1 MNFILYSAI
10 DEKSINTNL
19 GLPEY
24 SYYFLVKAFRR
35 VLATLGSVTVV
46 QHPET
51 EVDPIFE
58 ACRQRGE
65 SCVFLSFSPPNKT
78 LINLQCPTVSAFACE
93 FGHVPIAQWND
104 DVRNDWRV
112 VFAKHGRA
120 ITLSNYAAR
129 AVRQTMGDTFP
140 VFAIRAPL
148 WDTFATTRA
157 ELGSAQAKVAAR
169 LRIRGLIIDSHTVGL
184 SADHRI
190 QHLWWP
196 GKAVQEPEVVV
207 VETPVMSELL
217 EALTIGQIVDGI
229 AMEQAAPI
237 VLPPKTLRFR
247 LAATKRHLL
256 AWYREVVRDAL
267 PLWLAK
273 ALAWIAR
280 KSYVLLRRILRL
292 DSRSRALPAAE
303 VEAPEMTVEAEVAPA
318 AAETPFETPVEILLP
333 EEVLALDGIVYTSV
347 FAPYDARKNW
357 VDMVTAFV
365 WTFRDTRD
373 ATLVLKTAHPDLSHY
388 REALLELLAEL
399 SPFQCRVV
407 VLHAHLDDAA
417 YGALIG
423 ASTYYVNS
431 SVSEGACLPIQEFMS
446 CGKPVI
452 APAHTAMEDYIDD
465 TVAFVVKASVEP
477 MPWPNDPHGLFRTLR
492 YRINWDSLCDAYRE
506 SYRVATVAPGCYAQ
520 MSDSA
525 RAKMNAY
532 CSDAVVTEQLRT
544 FFDLSQAAA

>member
-93 FGHVPIAQWND
+93 FGNVPIAQWND
-104 DVRNDWRV
+104 DVRNDWRI

-120 ITLSNYAAR
+120 ITLSDYAAR
-129 AVRQTMGDTFP
+129 AVRQAMGDTFP
-140 VFAIRAPL
+140 VFAVRAPL
-148 WDTFATTRA
+148 WDSFAATRA
-157 ELGSAQAKVAAR
+157 ELGSAQATVAAT

-196 GKAVQEPEVVV
+196 GKVVPEPEVLV
-207 VETPVMSELL
+207 VEAPVVP
-217 EALTIGQIVDGI
+217 EAEAV
-229 AMEQAAPI
+229 API
-237 VLPPKTLRFR
+237 ESQPAECDALPPKTLRFR
-247 LAATKRHLL
+247 VAATKRHLL

-292 DSRSRALPAAE
+292 DSRSAVLS
-303 VEAPEMTVEAEVAPA
+303 VVEAEAPVE
-318 AAETPFETPVEILLP
+318 AETAVTEAPIESPAEILLP
-333 EEVLALDGIVYTSV
+333 EEILSLDGIVYTSV
-347 FAPYDARKNW
+347 FTPYDGRKNW

-365 WTFRDTRD
+365 WSFRDTQD
-373 ATLVLKTAHPDLSHY
+373 VTLVLKTAHPDLSHY

-407 VLHAHLDDAA
+407 VVHAHLDDAV

-465 TVAFVVKASVEP
+465 AVAFVVKASVEP
-477 MPWPNDPHGLFRTLR
+477 MPWPHDPHGLFRTLR

-506 SYRVATVAPGCYAQ
+506 SYRVAKAAPECYAQ

-532 CSDAVVTEQLRT
+532 CSDAVVSEQLRT